1 MSYTGTEIIHFN
13 FLKPSNILKLHCKS
27 PLVLS
32 KIMLSSTKEALSFVE
47 KSHDI
52 VEISFTEIIEG
63 EFDLEI
69 DFIGSIS
76 SESTG
81 CFRSCNNDKKMIS
94 THFEPTYA
102 RKALPL
108 LDEPC
113 FKSKFNLKVT
123 VEKGW
128 TVISNMPG
136 NTETTGD
143 SMTAT
148 FNTTP
153 SMSCY
158 LLHWTICKHEKIT
171 TTLNNTEISLYAADT
186 SFSGDF
192 LQLAKE
198 TLEYYNAF
206 FGIPYPLPKM
216 DLISVFGNF

>member
-1 MSYTGTEIIHFN
+1 MNYIGTEIIHFN

-32 KIMLSSTKEALSFVE
+32 RIALSSTKENLL
-47 KSHDI
+47 
-52 VEISFTEIIEG
+52 FTEQPFDTIEIFFTEFIEG

-69 DFIGSIS
+69 DFIGSINQDS
-76 SESTG
+76 VG
-81 CFRSCNNDKKMIS
+81 CFMSERNNSKMIS
-94 THFEPTYA
+94 TEFEPTHA
-102 RKALPL
+102 REALPL

-186 SFSGDF
+186 SFSGDS

-198 TLEYYNAF
+198 ALEYYNVAF
-206 FGIPYPLPKM
+206 SIPYPLPKM
-216 DLISVFGNF
+216 DLISIFCNI